1 MLHTLH
7 SFLLLDVYLCTETSI
22 DTTIVSLPIFVFS
35 KKLKKSSGVLYIG
48 CCNCA
53 IVWSS
58 VSTKYDILAVGSSQ
72 PAMIGLPTGVGLC
85 IFVRWVWSL

>member
-85 IFVRWVWSL
+85 IFVRRIWSL